1 MKMSKFEP
9 LTKYISLIKD
19 DSFGDWVIDKENDG
33 APEHPT
39 HMPYVNYS
47 KTVDSFHEDFY
58 KFCEANP
65 EFEYTK
71 YGETLKANGLK
82 WGFDSMRSADVS
94 KLDAK
99 CVIALLTGAVRV
111 ERFYNGALLYFF
123 NKANASS
130 LVMCFI
136 FKPSFIIFS
145 LIL

>member
-1 MKMSKFEP
+1 MMKMSKFEP

-123 NKANASS
+123 KEG
-130 LVMCFI
+130 C
-136 FKPSFIIFS
+136 
-145 LIL
+145 ILRWLERLKEIDEQ